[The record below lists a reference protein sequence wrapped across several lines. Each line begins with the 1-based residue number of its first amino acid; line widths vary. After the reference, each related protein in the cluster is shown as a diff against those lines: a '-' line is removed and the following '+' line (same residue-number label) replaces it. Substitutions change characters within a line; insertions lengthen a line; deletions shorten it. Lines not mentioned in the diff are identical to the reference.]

1 VAFAT
6 RVFRCAE
13 KQHRRSEGS
22 FTNAVVLFNCTFPLY
37 PERVGVP
44 LSDSSGTPR
53 VGGLH
58 ALWQDTPESLHPGS
72 SAGSVEVEIQGS
84 QTNAREANRDT
95 PNAVEHVTTMVR
107 TGRQMK
113 QVGLPE
119 VFQEAERRE
128 LDKAWARF
136 FYEANI
142 PFVVSKNKAFK
153 ETVKRTAEF
162 RRGIYVPPSYH
173 DLRRKF
179 LVQAKESCKH
189 TCRLKGS
196 KAFVS
201 LEQPWLSTDGA
212 QLLIVPSSMQC

>member
-72 SAGSVEVEIQGS
+72 SAGSVEVEIQGHKRMRGKPIE
-84 QTNAREANRDT
+84 TL
-95 PNAVEHVTTMVR
+95 R
-107 TGRQMK
+107 TQWNMLLQWSEPG
-113 QVGLPE
+113 
-119 VFQEAERRE
+119 
-128 LDKAWARF
+128 DK
-136 FYEANI
+136 
-142 PFVVSKNKAFK
+142 
-153 ETVKRTAEF
+153 
-162 RRGIYVPPSYH
+162 
-173 DLRRKF
+173 
-179 LVQAKESCKH
+179 
-189 TCRLKGS
+189 
-196 KAFVS
+196 
-201 LEQPWLSTDGA
+201 
-212 QLLIVPSSMQC
+212 